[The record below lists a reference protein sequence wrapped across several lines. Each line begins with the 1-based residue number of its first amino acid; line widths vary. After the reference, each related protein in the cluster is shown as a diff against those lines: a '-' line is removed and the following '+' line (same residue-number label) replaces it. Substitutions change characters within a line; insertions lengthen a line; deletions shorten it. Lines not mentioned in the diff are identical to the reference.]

1 MGNEDRQRASVELE
15 ELRRTRRARV
25 DLLLH
30 DDMLRQA
37 PGNAIY
43 WVAVVIGSF
52 ALNLLVL
59 LLVGR

>member
-25 DLLLH
+25 DQLLH
-30 DDMLRQA
+30 DDMLHQA

-52 ALNLLVL
+52 VLNLLVL